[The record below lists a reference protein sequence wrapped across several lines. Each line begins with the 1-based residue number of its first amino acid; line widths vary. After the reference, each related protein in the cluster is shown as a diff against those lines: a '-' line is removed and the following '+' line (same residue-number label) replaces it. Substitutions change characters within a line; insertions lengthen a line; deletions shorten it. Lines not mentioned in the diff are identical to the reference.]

1 MKETVQQYIQ
11 RINGYTEGKQPLAV
25 QAATAK
31 KLERL
36 IKGKSDGQI
45 AQAACA

>member
-1 MKETVQQYIQ
+1 MKETAQEYTQ
-11 RINGYTEGKQPLAV
+11 RIVEYMDGKKPLAV

-36 IKGKSDGQI
+36 IKGVPTLHSYCS
-45 AQAACA
+45 A